1 MSIPIFNCF
10 KSKQQKPRNKIIVFA
25 NQKGGAGKTT
35 NCVLLGNTLIEHKH
49 PFVLIDGDPQ
59 RSIVKKHEQDHERFP
74 DLEPL
79 YQIYAGD
86 LDNEQ
91 RTVELVNAMREED
104 YDFVVDTPGNL
115 SLEGML
121 PLLFAADAIIT
132 PIQLE
137 KTCINS
143 TNSFIETLLMCAK
156 ETGTENIPPIYFIP
170 NQYNKGWGRKDELQ
184 ERQKDLDYYNGI
196 GRVTPKVPNAAEIQ
210 RYNTLF
216 MTDRQKEILA
226 PCHNFLL
233 ERIYNEQ
240 ITKK

>member
-35 NCVLLGNTLIEHKH
+35 NCVLFGNTLIEHQH
-49 PFVLIDGDPQ
+49 PFVMIDGDPQ
-59 RSIVKKHEQDHERFP
+59 RSIVKKHEQDRESFP

-79 YQIYAGD
+79 YQIYPAD
-86 LDNEQ
+86 LDSEQ
-91 RTVELVNAMREED
+91 RTEELIGAMREED

-115 SLEGML
+115 SLQGLL
-121 PLLFAADAIIT
+121 PLFFAADAIIT

-143 TNSFIETLLMCAK
+143 TNAFVEMLLMCAK
-156 ETGTENIPPIYFIP
+156 ENGKENIPPLYFIP
-170 NQYNKGWGRKDELQ
+170 NQFNKGWGRKDELL
-184 ERQKDLDYYNGI
+184 ERQKEIDYYKGI
-196 GRVTPKVPNAAEIQ
+196 GKVTPKVPNMAEIQ

-233 ERIYNEQ
+233 ENIYNEQ
-240 ITKK
+240 IMKK

>member
-35 NCVLLGNTLIEHKH
+35 NCVLFGNTLVEHKH
-49 PFVLIDGDPQ
+49 AFVMIDGDPQ
-59 RSIVKKHEQDHERFP
+59 RSIVKKHEQDRERFP

-79 YQIYAGD
+79 YQIYPAD
-86 LDNEQ
+86 LDSEQ
-91 RTVELVNAMREED
+91 RTEELIGAMREED

-115 SLEGML
+115 SLQGLL
-121 PLLFAADAIIT
+121 PLFFAADAIIT

-143 TNSFIETLLMCAK
+143 TNAFVEMLLMCAK
-156 ETGTENIPPIYFIP
+156 ENGKENIPPLYFIP
-170 NQYNKGWGRKDELQ
+170 NQFNKGWGRKDELQ
-184 ERQKDLDYYNGI
+184 ERQKELDYYKGI
-196 GRVTPKVPNAAEIQ
+196 GKVTPKVPDMAEIQ

-233 ERIYNEQ
+233 ENIYNE
-240 ITKK
+240 